1 MTINGTKRIF
11 ITEDHT
17 ILRAGLKALLTS
29 NPAFEVI
36 GEADNGRDA
45 IRLVAEIKPDL
56 VLMDLNMPGLS
67 GVESIRTIRSRNPE
81 TKILVLTMHNSE
93 EYVLASLEA
102 GANGYVLKDA
112 THAELMTAA
121 ERILDGK
128 TYLSPDIAEKV
139 VNSYL
144 TSKKH
149 SAPVTQWDTITPR
162 EKQILK
168 LIAEGNSNKSMAD
181 YLCISVKTVEKHR
194 ANLMRKLG
202 LHNASALTSYA
213 IDKGLVSL

>member
-1 MTINGTKRIF
+1 MNGNKKIF

-17 ILRAGLKALLTS
+17 ILRAGLKALLTT
-29 NPAFEVI
+29 NPSFEVV

-45 IRLVAEIKPDL
+45 IRYVAETRPDL
-56 VLMDLNMPGLS
+56 VLMDLSMPGLS
-67 GVESIRTIRSRNPE
+67 GVEAIRKIRNRHPE
-81 TKILVLTMHNSE
+81 TKVLVLSMHSSE

-102 GANGYVLKDA
+102 GANGYLLKDA
-112 THAELMTAA
+112 THAELMIAA

-139 VNSYL
+139 VTSYL

-149 SAPVTQWDTITPR
+149 SAPASRWDTVTPR
-162 EKQILK
+162 EKQVLK
-168 LIAEGNSNKSMAD
+168 LIAEGNSNKDMAE
-181 YLCISVKTVEKHR
+181 YLYISVKTIEKHR
-194 ANLMRKLG
+194 ANLMRKLE
-202 LHNASALTSYA
+202 LHNVSALTSYA